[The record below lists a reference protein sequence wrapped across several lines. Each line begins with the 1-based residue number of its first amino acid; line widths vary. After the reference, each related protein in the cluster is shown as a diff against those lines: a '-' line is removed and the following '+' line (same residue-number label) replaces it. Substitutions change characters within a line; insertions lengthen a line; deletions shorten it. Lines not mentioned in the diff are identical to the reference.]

1 MLYLLILFL
10 AAALWI
16 LIEFISAPAGYE
28 DEMGFHFEN
37 PKENMVIN
45 TVEKKDPKSIFVLTS

>member
-16 LIEFISAPAGYE
+16 LIEFLNAPAGYE
-28 DEMGFHFEN
+28 DEQGFHYEN
-37 PKENMVIN
+37 PNEKVALENVKE
-45 TVEKKDPKSIFVLTS
+45 KDPKSIFVLTS